1 MASDDLGAPGND
13 DGQGWR
19 GWRWRQAELPADV
32 SAAVAARALVREVCA
47 AWGLWDVVDEAVLVV
62 SELVSNAVDHARST
76 SRVTLSLDG
85 RGLTI
90 AVRDFCVCE
99 PPRPQPLRPAGTR
112 GRGLFIVTAVSSAW
126 GVEDHADGK
135 TIWAVLMAPDHRG

>member
-1 MASDDLGAPGND
+1 
-13 DGQGWR
+13 
-19 GWRWRQAELPADV
+19 LPADV